1 MIKQL
6 KRFPEEPV
14 YRPPATPVCCAELP
28 PQTKH
33 ERDWRL
39 RRGQKEPFICQR
51 LSVVEID
58 GGTYCRLH
66 GGHKV
71 LDMYLKGRLKL
82 ASPAVCRCAEPIW
95 STLANG
101 KVQCVHCTGYKEDR
115 PPQPSAREERLFQ
128 ALLDIAE
135 ARVKNAA
142 SGFPIL
148 GADVARWMENRA
160 QQEIDR

>member
-6 KRFPEEPV
+6 KRFPEEPA
-14 YRPPATPVCCAELP
+14 YRPPVTPVCCAELP
-28 PQTKH
+28 PPTIH

-39 RRGQKEPFICQR
+39 RRGQTEPFKCQR
-51 LSVVEID
+51 ASVVEID

-71 LDMYLKGRLKL
+71 LDLYLKGRLTP
-82 ASPAVCRCAEPIW
+82 S
-95 STLANG
+95 
-101 KVQCVHCTGYKEDR
+101 
-115 PPQPSAREERLFQ
+115 PSAREEQLFQ

-160 QQEIDR
+160 RQEIDR